1 MIKHLLIFVLL
12 CGGVYYYWTTRPVE
26 HGPGVVAPETPT
38 QQTTYNRDQISYKDF
53 TLTPQAEI
61 NLEARVL
68 SIKNYYFDKY
78 SDLSPTDI
86 VFGWGP
92 MSDERNLSSLMV
104 RQSERSFYWEMAN
117 PPIKQQKMWAHA
129 TNMHLVGATQ
139 KIREKI
145 SALRQGQIVKLKGL
159 LVNAKSQAGWTLK
172 TSLKR
177 SDIGDESSEL
187 VWIKSLSIL

>member
-177 SDIGDESSEL
+177 SDIGDGSSEL